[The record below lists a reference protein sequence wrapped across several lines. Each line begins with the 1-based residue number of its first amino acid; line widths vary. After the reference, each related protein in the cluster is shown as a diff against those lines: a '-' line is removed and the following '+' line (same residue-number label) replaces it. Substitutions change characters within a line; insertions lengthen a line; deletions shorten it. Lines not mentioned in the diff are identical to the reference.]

1 MAALEENNTIAL
13 PPLNPSAAELTASK
27 IVEVWQMGFG
37 RDDLIALYVGEG
49 NEPTPAF
56 ISAAASRALAEGH
69 TFYTPKRGLPELR
82 QALSGYLARHFRVSV
97 PVDRVTVTS
106 SGMNAIMMTLQ
117 AVLPPGAGLVVPSPV
132 WPNVMSA
139 AKVIGGRVTAVP
151 MTALPEGG
159 FRLDLE
165 RLFAACDETTAAL
178 FLVSPSNPTGWV
190 ISEDEQRAVLAFCRQ
205 RGIWL
210 IADEVYH
217 RFVYDRSRFPRG
229 VAPSFL
235 ELAEPEDPLVVVNS
249 FSKAWCMTG
258 WRQGWL
264 VHPAALGD
272 VFGNLIEYNTSG
284 GQSFLQYGCLA
295 ALTQGEPFVEALVA
309 RCSQAAELVFQQ
321 LAGLPRVKVARPAG
335 AFYCFFRVEGIDDSL
350 AFAKRIL
357 SETGV
362 GLAPGSAFGPGG
374 EGHLRLCFAGAPQ
387 RLGSALER
395 IEHLLS

>member
-1 MAALEENNTIAL
+1 MDAAEDHREAR
-13 PPLNPSAAELTASK
+13 PPLNPAAAELTSSK

-49 NEPTPAF
+49 DEPTPDF
-56 ISAAASRALAEGH
+56 ISAAASRALAAGH
-69 TFYTPKRGLPELR
+69 TFYTAKRGLPELR
-82 QALSGYLARHFRVSV
+82 RAIASYLHRHFAAA
-97 PVDRVTVTS
+97 VDPERVTVTN

-117 AVLPPGAGLVVPSPV
+117 AVLPPGANLVVPTPV
-132 WPNVMSA
+132 WPNVLSA
-139 AKVIGGRVTAVP
+139 ATVVGARAKTVA
-151 MTALPEGG
+151 MTALREGG
-159 FRLDLE
+159 FRLDLD
-165 RLFAACDETTAAL
+165 RLFDACDAQTRAL

-190 ISEDEQRAVLAFCRQ
+190 ISEAEQRAVLDFCRH
-205 RGIWL
+205 RGLWL

-217 RFVYDRSRFPRG
+217 RFVYDRGRFPTG

-235 ELAEPEDPLVVVNS
+235 QIAEPEDPLVVVNS

-264 VHPAALGD
+264 VHPAGLGS

-295 ALTQGEPFVEALVA
+295 ALSEGEPFVERLVA
-309 RCSQAAELVFQQ
+309 RCGAAAEMVYQG
-321 LAGLPRVKVARPAG
+321 LAALPRIGILRPAG
-335 AFYCFFRVEGIDDSL
+335 SFYSFFRVEGVDDSL

-357 SETGV
+357 VDTGV

-374 EGHLRLCFAGAPQ
+374 EGHLRLCFAGSPAHTAAGLD
-387 RLGSALER
+387 RLR
-395 IEHLLS
+395 RVLS